1 MYPSVDDVRPLDYV
15 HQPEIEGQVVHAIY
29 ALDSE
34 DIELVHKFTT
44 CVCLQGNKQT
54 IAVKVGYNGSLL
66 EVSDLDIDISAI
78 LEDIIKRSKGRCS
91 F

>member
-1 MYPSVDDVRPLDYV
+1 MALGYV

-29 ALDSE
+29 TLDSE

-44 CVCLQGNKQT
+44 CECLQSNRQT
-54 IAVKVGYNGSLL
+54 IAVKIGYNGSLL

-78 LEDIIKRSKGRCS
+78 LENISKKSKVDVPSDITR
-91 F
+91 